1 MCVLHNVDQIA
12 HSHALIYGRNPAR
25 KGGLTVIDHSREIT
39 MAETDTNPPTSTN
52 EEPENGFLKMSHAA
66 DEMQEQDDSRPARS
80 SRSREEDEEHHSGDL
95 MQMVCDEISAR
106 PLQAVA
112 WAATAGLALG
122 LFVAARAMAP
132 RFPNIPFRMPR

>member
-1 MCVLHNVDQIA
+1 MAGTGLPQ
-12 HSHALIYGRNPAR
+12 L
-25 KGGLTVIDHSREIT
+25 GLTVVSQLKEPI
-39 MAETDTNPPTSTN
+39 MPETDTKQTSN
-52 EEPENGFLKMSHAA
+52 EVEAESGFLKMSHRA
-66 DEMQEQDDSRPARS
+66 DEMLEQDESRPARS
-80 SRSREEDEEHHSGDL
+80 RDEEERTDL

-106 PLQAVA
+106 PIQAVA